1 MDAEVKVSSVEI
13 PVLTNVLPLNPEV
26 GQKIAIH
33 ALPIPGPFVLIF
45 SNSYPYSVTALVL
58 AHHL

>member
-1 MDAEVKVSSVEI
+1 MDAEVKVSSVDT
-13 PVLTNVLPLNPEV
+13 PVLTNVLPLYPGV

-33 ALPIPGPFVLIF
+33 ALPTPGPFVFIF
-45 SNSYPYSVTALVL
+45 SNSYPYSITALVL

>member
-13 PVLTNVLPLNPEV
+13 PVLTNALPLNPEV
-26 GQKIAIH
+26 GQKTAIH
-33 ALPIPGPFVLIF
+33 ALPVPGPFVFIF
-45 SNSYPYSVTALVL
+45 SNSYPYSVTALIL